1 MKRKLNE
8 AVQTKEKSRQNP
20 FRKIGVIFKEG
31 DIFTRLSFVIM
42 GLSNL
47 VRKQFVKGFIFLFGE
62 FGFLFYMS
70 VIGATALSH
79 FDDLGEVQQGMV
91 IDPVTMLPVKQPG
104 DNSMLLLLA
113 AVVAVFVVAA
123 FVILWYCNVK
133 AAITVQKLKEKNKPI
148 PTFID
153 DIKSYFD
160 CKIHRSLLLF
170 PCLGILI
177 FNILPLIFMIL
188 IAFTNFDQKHQPPG
202 NLFTWVGLSNFKTML
217 DAGSVI
223 GKTFFPILS
232 WTFVWAVFATF
243 LNYIFGIILAMLIN
257 RKQTRIKRFWR
268 TTFVLSIA
276 IPQFVSLLVIK
287 SMLADNGPI
296 NVLLQQIGLL
306 GPKEFLPFLSNP
318 LWAKITII
326 IINLWVGVPYTM
338 LITTGILQNIPQELY
353 ESAKIDGASAFRTFI
368 KITMPYMLFVTTPY
382 LITQFVGNLNNFNVI
397 FLLSGGGPTNLD
409 YYQAGHT
416 DLLVTWLYK
425 LTVNSFDYSYAS
437 VIGILVFVI
446 SAVISLIT
454 YRSTKSYKD
463 EEGFQ

>member
-1 MKRKLNE
+1 MKRKTRKTSQ
-8 AVQTKEKSRQNP
+8 AKVMSTQNP
-20 FRKIGVIFKEG
+20 LQTIGTVFKDG
-31 DIFTRLSFVIM
+31 DIFTRLSFIFM

-47 VRKQFVKGFIFLFGE
+47 VRKQIVKGLIFLFGE
-62 FGFLFYMS
+62 LGFLFYMY
-70 VIGATALSH
+70 VFGVTALSH
-79 FDDLGEVQQGMV
+79 LDDLGEKQQGMV
-91 IDPVTMLPVKQPG
+91 IDPETLLPVKQAG

-113 AVVAVFVVAA
+113 AVVAFIVIIAFVVM
-123 FVILWYCNVK
+123 WYCNVK
-133 AAITVQKLKEKNKPI
+133 AAYIVQKQKENNQQI

-153 DIKSYFD
+153 DVKRYFD
-160 CKIHRSLLLF
+160 RQIHRTLLLL
-170 PCLGILI
+170 PCLGILV

-188 IAFTNFDQKHQPPG
+188 IAFTNFDEKHQPPG

-217 DAGSVI
+217 DSGSVI
-223 GKTFFPILS
+223 GQTFWPILI
-232 WTFVWAVFATF
+232 WTFIWAFFATF
-243 LNYIFGIILAMLIN
+243 LNYFLGIILAMIIN
-257 RKQTRIKRFWR
+257 RKGTRIKSFWR
-268 TTFVLSIA
+268 TIFVMSIA

-287 SMLADNGPI
+287 TMLAENGPI
-296 NVLLQQIGLL
+296 NTLLLEYGWI
-306 GPKEFLPFLSNP
+306 ETALPFLTNAT
-318 LWAKITII
+318 WAKVTVII
-326 IINLWVGVPYTM
+326 VNLWVGVPHTM
-338 LITTGILQNIPQELY
+338 LITTGILQNIPAELY
-353 ESAKIDGASAFRTFI
+353 ESAQIDGASPVRTFV

-397 FLLSGGGPTNLD
+397 YLLTGGAPTNLKF
-409 YYQAGHT
+409 YQAGHT